1 MIMESAT
8 DFPLFLASVVLISLS
23 GVMTPGPLFAVTI
36 AKGYES
42 KKAGILIA
50 LGHGVI
56 EVPLIF
62 LLYFGL
68 SELFRSVYIQ
78 KTIGLVGGL
87 VLILMGFKLFK
98 NRKKISV
105 KPQHSEQASLVA
117 GFVATAANPYFF
129 LWWATVGAAMVL
141 DASLFGYVGLVLFT
155 VVHWSCDLAWDAFVS
170 ITVFKSRR
178 LWNQKVFNIIFTF
191 CFAVLAVFGVWFVFS
206 ALL

>member
-1 MIMESAT
+1 MESAT